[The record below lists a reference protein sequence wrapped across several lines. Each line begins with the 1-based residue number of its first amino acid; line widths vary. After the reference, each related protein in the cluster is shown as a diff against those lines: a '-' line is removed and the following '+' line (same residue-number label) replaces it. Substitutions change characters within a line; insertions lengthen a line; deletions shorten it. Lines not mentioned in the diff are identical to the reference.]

1 MSAAVITYADFTE
14 RGFTADEAA
23 FNAALPEC
31 QALVERIVGPNP
43 VDTEEKVEAYKM
55 AVCAAVRMAVEY
67 GLEPH
72 ASISIGSFSIG
83 DTTPTGASGYQLAV
97 QSALNFLTPAGLGF
111 MGV

>member
-1 MSAAVITYADFTE
+1 MGEAQVESILHERMEGLTNPTLAPYAKRHE
-14 RGFTADEAA
+14 VVLRCTARA
-23 FNAALPEC
+23 
-31 QALVERIVGPNP
+31 G
-43 VDTEEKVEAYKM
+43 TEEKAEAYKM
-55 AVCAAVRMAVEY
+55 AVCAAVRMATEY